1 MKIRLCPAMKAEERT
16 PEDYLLDAIRYGGQ
30 TQESPITYYFDFSHK
45 KVYAKGCD
53 IEGGFLVLKGSL
65 AAKCENSKLNS
76 QHKKLR
82 KELIDS
88 GVFISKDSLL
98 EFIRPYLF
106 KNEYEATGVI
116 AGNNTYRKYS
126 GIWRDQEGRTPLENR
141 FIGVTELE
149 AKYIQC
155 KNPLP

>member
-1 MKIRLCPAMKAEERT
+1 MKIRLQPAMKTERQLS
-16 PEDYLLDAIRYGGQ
+16 EVCLLDAIRYGGQ
-30 TQESPITYYFDFSHK
+30 TQESPITYYFDFPDK
-45 KVYAKGCD
+45 NVYASGCD
-53 IEGGFLVLKGSL
+53 IEGGFLVLKGSM
-65 AAKCENSKLNS
+65 ASKCENSKLNP

-82 KELIDS
+82 KKLVDS
-88 GVFISKDSLL
+88 GVFVDKNSLL
-98 EFIRPYLF
+98 EFTSPYLF

-141 FIGVTELE
+141 LVGITELE

-155 KNPLP
+155 EKQL